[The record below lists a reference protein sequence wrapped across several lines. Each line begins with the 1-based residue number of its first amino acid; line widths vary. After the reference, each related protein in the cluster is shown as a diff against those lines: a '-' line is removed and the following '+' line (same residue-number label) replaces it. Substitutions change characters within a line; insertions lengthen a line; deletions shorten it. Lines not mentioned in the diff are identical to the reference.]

1 MNTIKFKSGK
11 DMKEIKEGFNK
22 ILIMDLLLQAQ
33 MSLDNIALIMKMEG
47 NDVSIVEDTKSILD
61 KISELI

>member
-1 MNTIKFKSGK
+1 MNTIKFTSGK
-11 DMKEIKEGFNK
+11 DMKEIK
-22 ILIMDLLLQAQ
+22 
-33 MSLDNIALIMKMEG
+33 EG